1 MKVKARLSYGEIEI
15 KSIEDAITAFLN
27 MGDSNNAAVLIRR
40 PGKSSMLTYEGL
52 ARSEPSGFKKYGVNQ
67 DYEDFLYDLFDQ
79 FVYRDDFSKQSV
91 IRVHKFS
98 IDEQRRSEYAIQ
110 ITLLLYL
117 KNEFVDAAEKCL
129 KKQADSAAKTD
140 ATIFYLD

>member
-1 MKVKARLSYGEIEI
+1 MKVKARLSDEEIEI
-15 KSIEDAITAFLN
+15 KSIEDAILAFLN
-27 MGDSNNAAVLIRR
+27 MGDSNNAAVLIRQ

-52 ARSEPSGFKKYGVNQ
+52 ARSEPEFKKYGVKQ
-67 DYEDFLYDLFDQ
+67 DYEDFLYDLFDP
-79 FVYRDDFSKQSV
+79 FIHRDDFSKQS
-91 IRVHKFS
+91 IICVHKFS

-117 KNEFVDAAEKCL
+117 KNEFVDDAEKCL
-129 KKQADSAAKTD
+129 HRQADSAAKTD